1 MPPLRNTG
9 SAPEAERPDYAGRYL
24 LEAALGSGGMGVVH
38 LATSASGLR
47 LAVKVIHTNHA
58 SDPEFRAR
66 FRQEVA
72 AARRVSGAFTAPVVD
87 ADPEA
92 ERPWMATLF
101 IDGPTLSER
110 VKRNGPLDAEELTRL
125 GAGLAEGLRDIHRA
139 GVVHRDLKPSNVL
152 LASDGPKVIDFGISR
167 PTDSDLRTETGKLI
181 GTPPFMAPEQFQRP
195 REVGPAADV
204 FAMGAVLVHAATGR
218 GPFDSDSPYI
228 VAYQV
233 VHNEPDL
240 AGVPAQLLP
249 LITRCLAKEPAD
261 RPTPDEMMATLRPSS
276 APGPDGRRGAWMTS
290 SGASG
295 LRANGL
301 RASPLVP
308 AQRVPDRAENADPD
322 PATHARPAGSRTRHL
337 RIRPARSTEGAA
349 STERAASVEHAQSTG
364 PGRAEPESGRPT
376 TRPRRRIRRW
386 AAIGVVLAAAAAA
399 AGFAGARASLE
410 DGAADPARPEAKGPG
425 GTFQPWQIKL
435 PDSGGENHIPVCSAA
450 EAAVYCT
457 APGIKAARLDPAD
470 GRLDWSVKGDKN
482 AEAADV
488 GATPVLSGG
497 LLHVISPGGARLEA
511 LDPDSGDTRW
521 STPLSSYASVRHVGD
536 TVLLVAYDGRVRSV
550 DSATG
555 DERWSRQRG
564 GTGTVWTAP
573 TNGNGA
579 DGDSGS
585 GSGGGSGSGP
595 GGGSLFAATP
605 SSDGGAT
612 EVSSIDPADGA
623 VRWEKRLTGSL
634 IPAGASDDAL
644 FLLSEDADGYTNE
657 VVRIDASTRTVRR
670 VPLATPVDQA
680 QATVAGDTVY
690 VIGYTGSLLAVDT
703 AGSGGAGAA
712 GAGAAGGASAA
723 AGGGSVGLRWRLETS
738 VTRASQPT
746 AAGNRV
752 YLSAGDGR
760 LLAVDAERGV
770 LLGQTKPRMD
780 DGPHTLVPTLPA
792 PVTEPGAVFAT
803 APDGSVFAVDS
814 RRPDRW

>member
-24 LEAALGSGGMGVVH
+24 LESALGAGGMGVVH

-110 VKRNGPLDAEELTRL
+110 VKRNGPLDTEELTRL

-152 LASDGPKVIDFGISR
+152 LAPDGPKVIDFGISR
-167 PTDSDLRTETGKLI
+167 PADSDLRTETGKLI

-240 AGVPAQLLP
+240 AGVPEKLLP
-249 LITRCLAKEPAD
+249 LITGCLAKEPAD
-261 RPTPDEMMATLRPSS
+261 RPTPDEMMAALRPSS
-276 APGPDGRRGAWMTS
+276 VPGTDTRHRARLS
-290 SGASG
+290 SPG
-295 LRANGL
+295 
-301 RASPLVP
+301 ASPLVP
-308 AQRVPDRAENADPD
+308 AQRLPDPAENADPD
-322 PATHARPAGSRTRHL
+322 PATHARPARSLTRQL
-337 RIRPARSTEGAA
+337 RIRPSEGAESAARTEGTEGAEGA
-349 STERAASVEHAQSTG
+349 EGTKNAEGANRPERAGSTN
-364 PGRAEPESGRPT
+364 RARAV
-376 TRPRRRIRRW
+376 RW
-386 AAIGVVLAAAAAA
+386 AAIGVVLTAVVA
-399 AGFAGARASLE
+399 AGFVGVRAALD
-410 DGAADPARPEAKGPG
+410 DGAADPARPAAARPG
-425 GTFQPWQIKL
+425 GTFHPWHIKL
-435 PDSGGENHIPVCSAA
+435 PGSGGGETRIPVCSAA
-450 EAAVYCT
+450 GTAVYCT
-457 APGIKAARLDPAD
+457 APGIKAARLDPSD
-470 GRLDWSVKGDKN
+470 GHLDWSVKGDKAG
-482 AEAADV
+482 AETDV
-488 GATPVLSGG
+488 GAAPVLSGG
-497 LLHVISPGGARLEA
+497 LLHVTSPGRARLEA
-511 LDPDSGDTRW
+511 LDPDSGATRW
-521 STPLSSYASVRHVGD
+521 SVPISSYASVRHVGD
-536 TVLLVAYDGRVRSV
+536 TVLLVAYDGRVRSL

-555 DERWSRQRG
+555 DEHWSRQRG
-564 GTGTVWTAP
+564 GTGTVWAAAS
-573 TNGNGA
+573 GSRA
-579 DGDSGS
+579 DG
-585 GSGGGSGSGP
+585 GP
-595 GGGSLFAATP
+595 LFAATP

-612 EVSSIDPADGA
+612 EVSSVDPADGA
-623 VRWEKRLTGSL
+623 VRWTKRLTGSL
-634 IPAGASDDAL
+634 TPAGASGDAL

-657 VVRIDASTRTVRR
+657 VVRVDASTRTVRR
-670 VPLATPVDQA
+670 VPLPTPVDQA

-690 VIGYTGSLLAVDT
+690 VMGYTGSLLAVGT
-703 AGSGGAGAA
+703 AGSGAA
-712 GAGAAGGASAA
+712 GTAGGSGSA
-723 AGGGSVGLRWRLETS
+723 GVRWRLETS
-738 VTRASQPT
+738 VTRASRPT
-746 AAGNRV
+746 VTGDRV

-760 LLAVDAERGV
+760 LLAVDAGRGV

-780 DGPHTLVPTLPA
+780 DGPRTLVPTLPA

>member
-24 LEAALGSGGMGVVH
+24 LESALGSGGMGVVH

-72 AARRVSGAFTAPVVD
+72 AARLVSGAFTAPVVD

-101 IDGPTLSER
+101 IDGPTLSEQ

-240 AGVPAQLLP
+240 AGVPERLLP
-249 LITRCLAKEPAD
+249 LITRCLAKDPAD
-261 RPTPDEMMATLRPSS
+261 RPTPDEMVAALRPSPVPGRGGR
-276 APGPDGRRGAWMTS
+276 PGPDGRHGARTS
-290 SGASG
+290 SPG
-295 LRANGL
+295 
-301 RASPLVP
+301 ASPLVP
-308 AQRVPDRAENADPD
+308 AQRGPDPAESADPD
-322 PATHARPAGSRTRHL
+322 PATHARPARSRTRQL
-337 RIRPARSTEGAA
+337 RIRPLESAELHEAEA
-349 STERAASVEHAQSTG
+349 EAEAEVEN
-364 PGRAEPESGRPT
+364 GRPAS
-376 TRPRRRIRRW
+376 RPRRRIRRW
-386 AAIGVVLAAAAAA
+386 TAIGVVLAAVAA
-399 AGFAGARASLE
+399 AGFVGVRTMTDNGAPAPARPQ
-410 DGAADPARPEAKGPG
+410 AADPTRAFRP
-425 GTFQPWQIKL
+425 WHIKL
-435 PDSGGENHIPVCSAA
+435 PDTGAENPIPVCSAA
-450 EAAVYCT
+450 DAAVYCT
-457 APGIKAARLDPAD
+457 APGVKAARLDPLD
-470 GRLDWSVKGDKN
+470 GRLDWSVKGD
-482 AEAADV
+482 EAGGDTDV
-488 GATPVLSGG
+488 GAAPVLSGG

-511 LDPDSGDTRW
+511 LDPDSGAERW
-521 STPLSSYASVRHVGD
+521 SIALSSYASVRHVGD
-536 TVLLVAYDGRVRSV
+536 TVLLVAYDGRVRSL

-564 GTGTVWTAP
+564 GTGTVWTAA
-573 TNGNGA
+573 N
-579 DGDSGS
+579 DS
-585 GSGGGSGSGP
+585 P
-595 GGGSLFAATP
+595 GGGPLFAATP
-605 SSDGGAT
+605 SSDGRAT

-634 IPAGASDDAL
+634 TPAGASGDAL
-644 FLLSEDADGYTNE
+644 FLLSGDADGYTNE
-657 VVRIDASTRTVRR
+657 VVRLDASTRTVRR
-670 VPLATPVDQA
+670 VPLPTPVDQA
-680 QATVAGDTVY
+680 QATVSGDTVY
-690 VIGYTGSLLAVDT
+690 VMGYTGSLLAVDT
-703 AGSGGAGAA
+703 AGSGATGTKSAG
-712 GAGAAGGASAA
+712 
-723 AGGGSVGLRWRLETS
+723 VRWRLETS

-780 DGPHTLVPTLPA
+780 DGPHTLVAALPA
-792 PVTEPGAVFAT
+792 PVTEPGGAVFAT

>member
-110 VKRNGPLDAEELTRL
+110 VKRNGPLDAGELARL

-240 AGVPAQLLP
+240 AGVPEQLLP

-276 APGPDGRRGAWMTS
+276 APGADGRRGARVPS
-290 SGASG
+290 SGAS
-295 LRANGL
+295 GL

-322 PATHARPAGSRTRHL
+322 PATHARPAGSRTRQL
-337 RIRPARSTEGAA
+337 RIRPPEGAESTESTADTEPHGAA
-349 STERAASVEHAQSTG
+349 A
-364 PGRAEPESGRPT
+364 ESGPPAA
-376 TRPRRRIRRW
+376 RPRRRTRRW
-386 AAIGVVLAAAAAA
+386 AAIGVVLAAVAA
-399 AGFAGARASLE
+399 AGFVGARALM
-410 DGAADPARPEAKGPG
+410 DDAADDPARPAANGPD
-425 GTFQPWQIKL
+425 GTFRPWHIKL
-435 PDSGGENHIPVCSAA
+435 PNSGGENLIPVCSAA

-470 GRLDWSVKGDKN
+470 GHLDWSIKGDKTG
-482 AEAADV
+482 AAADA
-488 GATPVLSGG
+488 GAAPVLSGG
-497 LLHVISPGGARLEA
+497 LLHVVSPGGARLEA
-511 LDPDSGDTRW
+511 LDPGSGATRW
-521 STPLSSYASVRHVGD
+521 STPLSSYADVRHVGD
-536 TVLLVAYDGRVRSV
+536 TVLLVSYDGRVRSL

-564 GTGTVWTAP
+564 GTGTAWTAA
-573 TNGNGA
+573 NGT
-579 DGDSGS
+579 DGGSGS
-585 GSGGGSGSGP
+585 GSGSDTGTGSSD
-595 GGGSLFAATP
+595 GGGPLFAATP

-612 EVSSIDPADGA
+612 VVSSIDPADGA

-634 IPAGASDDAL
+634 IPAGASGDAL

-690 VIGYTGSLLAVDT
+690 VVGYTGSLLAVDT
-703 AGSGGAGAA
+703 AGSGGAGRSGRSD
-712 GAGAAGGASAA
+712 GAGGSGGS
-723 AGGGSVGLRWRLETS
+723 GGGESVGLRWRLETS
-738 VTRASQPT
+738 VTRASRPT

-780 DGPHTLVPTLPA
+780 DGPHTLAPALPA
-792 PVTEPGAVFAT
+792 PVTEPGTVFAT

-814 RRPDRW
+814 RQPDRW

>member
-240 AGVPAQLLP
+240 AGVPEQLLP
-249 LITRCLAKEPAD
+249 LITRCLAKDPAD

-276 APGPDGRRGAWMTS
+276 APGADGRRGARVSS
-290 SGASG
+290 SGASA
-295 LRANGL
+295 LRTSGL

-337 RIRPARSTEGAA
+337 RIRPAERAEGAEGA
-349 STERAASVEHAQSTG
+349 ESAAGTEPHG
-364 PGRAEPESGRPT
+364 AEPESGRPAA
-376 TRPRRRIRRW
+376 RPRRRIRRW

-399 AGFAGARASLE
+399 AGFAGARASMD
-410 DGAADPARPEAKGPG
+410 DGAADPARPAEAKGPG
-425 GTFQPWQIKL
+425 GTFQPWHIKL
-435 PDSGGENHIPVCSAA
+435 PDTGGGNHIPVCSAA

-470 GRLDWSVKGDKN
+470 GRLDWSVKGDKTA
-482 AEAADV
+482 AEADA
-488 GATPVLSGG
+488 GAAPVLSGG

-511 LDPDSGDTRW
+511 LDPGSGGRRW

-536 TVLLVAYDGRVRSV
+536 TVLLVGYDGRVRSL

-573 TNGNGA
+573 TNGTGGDGA
-579 DGDSGS
+579 
-585 GSGGGSGSGP
+585 
-595 GGGSLFAATP
+595 LFAATP
-605 SSDGGAT
+605 SSDGRAT
-612 EVSSIDPADGA
+612 DVSSIDPADGA

-657 VVRIDASTRTVRR
+657 VVRVDASTRTVRR

-703 AGSGGAGAA
+703 TGSGGAGAA
-712 GAGAAGGASAA
+712 G
-723 AGGGSVGLRWRLETS
+723 GGGSAGLRWRLETS
-738 VTRASQPT
+738 VTRASEPT

-780 DGPHTLVPTLPA
+780 DGPHTLVATLPA

-814 RRPDRW
+814 RQPDRW

>member
-9 SAPEAERPDYAGRYL
+9 SAPEAERPEYAGRYL
-24 LEAALGSGGMGVVH
+24 LESALGSGGMGVVH

-101 IDGPTLSER
+101 IEGPTLSER

-240 AGVPAQLLP
+240 AGVPEKLLP
-249 LITRCLAKEPAD
+249 LITRCLAKDPAD
-261 RPTPDEMMATLRPSS
+261 RPTPDEMMAALRPSS
-276 APGPDGRRGAWMTS
+276 VPGTDARPGARLS
-290 SGASG
+290 SPG
-295 LRANGL
+295 
-301 RASPLVP
+301 ASPLVP
-308 AQRVPDRAENADPD
+308 AQRGPVPAENADPD
-322 PATHARPAGSRTRHL
+322 PATHT
-337 RIRPARSTEGAA
+337 RPARFRTRQLRISPSGNTDGAENA
-349 STERAASVEHAQSTG
+349 KG
-364 PGRAEPESGRPT
+364 PGSRKPRDAGTESGGPAP
-376 TRPRRRIRRW
+376 RPRRRALRG
-386 AAIGVVLAAAAAA
+386 AAIGVVLAAVAA
-399 AGFAGARASLE
+399 AGFVGVRAALD
-410 DGAADPARPEAKGPG
+410 DGAADPARPDAAGPG
-425 GTFQPWQIKL
+425 GTARPWHIKL
-435 PDSGGENHIPVCSAA
+435 PDRGGESRIPVCSAA
-450 EAAVYCT
+450 DAAVYCT
-457 APGIKAARLDPAD
+457 APGITAARLDPAD
-470 GRLDWSVKGDKN
+470 GHLGWSVKADKGD
-482 AEAADV
+482 ADADIDAA
-488 GATPVLSGG
+488 PVLSGG
-497 LLHVISPGGARLEA
+497 LLHVTSPGGARLEA
-511 LDPDSGDTRW
+511 LDPDSGATRW
-521 STPLSSYASVRHVGD
+521 SVPTSSYASVRHVGD
-536 TVLLVAYDGRVRSV
+536 TVLLVAYDGRVRSL

-555 DERWSRQRG
+555 DERWSRRLG
-564 GTGTVWTAP
+564 GTGSVWTAVP
-573 TNGNGA
+573 SGSPGGSPSGTVNTS
-579 DGDSGS
+579 DRTSGS
-585 GSGGGSGSGP
+585 GSGGGP
-595 GGGSLFAATP
+595 LFAATP

-623 VRWEKRLTGSL
+623 VRWKKRLTGSL
-634 IPAGASDDAL
+634 TPAGASGDAL

-657 VVRIDASTRTVRR
+657 VVRLDASSRTVRR
-670 VPLATPVDQA
+670 VPLPTPVDQA

-690 VIGYTGSLLAVDT
+690 VMGYTGSLLAVDT
-703 AGSGGAGAA
+703 AGSGKAD
-712 GAGAAGGASAA
+712 
-723 AGGGSVGLRWRLETS
+723 GGGSAGVRWRLETS

-746 AAGNRV
+746 VAGNRV

-760 LLAVDAERGV
+760 LLAVDAGRGV

-792 PVTEPGAVFAT
+792 PVTEPGTVFAT

>member
-9 SAPEAERPDYAGRYL
+9 SAPEAERPDYAGGYL
-24 LEAALGSGGMGVVH
+24 LESALGAGGMGVVH

-101 IDGPTLSER
+101 IEGPTLSER

-152 LASDGPKVIDFGISR
+152 LAADGPKVIDFGISR

-240 AGVPAQLLP
+240 AGVPEKLLP

-261 RPTPDEMMATLRPSS
+261 RPTPDEMMAALRPSS
-276 APGPDGRRGAWMTS
+276 APGTDTRHRARLS
-290 SGASG
+290 SPG
-295 LRANGL
+295 
-301 RASPLVP
+301 ASPLVP
-308 AQRVPDRAENADPD
+308 AQRGPDPAENADPD
-322 PATHARPAGSRTRHL
+322 PATHARPARSRTRQL
-337 RIRPARSTEGAA
+337 RIRPAESTGSTGSTNSGRSAEP
-349 STERAASVEHAQSTG
+349 RAAG
-364 PGRAEPESGRPT
+364 PERGPT
-376 TRPRRRIRRW
+376 ATRPRRARARSVRW
-386 AAIGVVLAAAAAA
+386 AAIGVVLTAVVT
-399 AGFAGARASLE
+399 AGFVGVRSALD
-410 DGAADPARPEAKGPG
+410 DGASDPARPEAVRPG
-425 GTFQPWQIKL
+425 GTFHPWHVKL
-435 PDSGGENHIPVCSAA
+435 PGTGGGETRIPVCSAA
-450 EAAVYCT
+450 DAAVYCT
-457 APGIKAARLDPAD
+457 APGIKAARLDPSD
-470 GRLDWSVKGDKN
+470 GRLDWSVKGDKAG
-482 AEAADV
+482 AEADV
-488 GATPVLSGG
+488 GAAPVLSGG
-497 LLHVISPGGARLEA
+497 LLHVTSPGRARLEA
-511 LDPDSGDTRW
+511 LDPDSGATRW
-521 STPLSSYASVRHVGD
+521 SVPISSYASVRHVGD
-536 TVLLVAYDGRVRSV
+536 TVLLVAYDGRVRSL

-564 GTGTVWTAP
+564 GTGTVWA
-573 TNGNGA
+573 A
-579 DGDSGS
+579 ASGS
-585 GSGGGSGSGP
+585 RAGGGP
-595 GGGSLFAATP
+595 LFAATP

-612 EVSSIDPADGA
+612 EVSSVDPADGA
-623 VRWEKRLTGSL
+623 VRWTKRLTGSL
-634 IPAGASDDAL
+634 TPAGASGDAL

-657 VVRIDASTRTVRR
+657 VVRVDASTRTVRR
-670 VPLATPVDQA
+670 VPLPTPVDQA

-690 VIGYTGSLLAVDT
+690 VMGYTGSLLAVGTVGT
-703 AGSGGAGAA
+703 AGSGAA
-712 GAGAAGGASAA
+712 GS
-723 AGGGSVGLRWRLETS
+723 AGGGENAGVRWRLETS
-738 VTRASQPT
+738 VTRASRPT
-746 AAGNRV
+746 VAGDRV

-780 DGPHTLVPTLPA
+780 DGPRTLVPTLPA

>member
-24 LEAALGSGGMGVVH
+24 LESALGSGGMGVVH

-240 AGVPAQLLP
+240 AGVPEQLLP
-249 LITRCLAKEPAD
+249 LITRCLAKDPAD

-276 APGPDGRRGAWMTS
+276 APGADGRRGARLSS
-290 SGASG
+290 SGASA
-295 LRANGL
+295 LRASGL

-308 AQRVPDRAENADPD
+308 AQRVPDRAENGDPD

-337 RIRPARSTEGAA
+337 RIRPAESTESAESSEHAA
-349 STERAASVEHAQSTG
+349 STDGARSTG
-364 PGRAEPESGRPT
+364 PGGAEPESGRPA

-386 AAIGVVLAAAAAA
+386 AAIGVVLAAAATA
-399 AGFAGARASLE
+399 AGFAGARASME
-410 DGAADPARPEAKGPG
+410 DGAADPARPAEANGPG
-425 GTFQPWQIKL
+425 GTFQPWHIKL
-435 PDSGGENHIPVCSAA
+435 PDSGGGNHIPVCSAA

-470 GRLDWSVKGDKN
+470 GRLDWSVKGDKTT
-482 AEAADV
+482 AEADA
-488 GATPVLSGG
+488 GAAPVLSGG

-511 LDPDSGDTRW
+511 LDPGSGATRW
-521 STPLSSYASVRHVGD
+521 SAPLSSYASVRHVGD
-536 TVLLVAYDGRVRSV
+536 TVLLVGYDGRVRSL

-579 DGDSGS
+579 NGS
-585 GSGGGSGSGP
+585 EGGGA
-595 GGGSLFAATP
+595 LFAATP
-605 SSDGGAT
+605 SSDGRAT

-644 FLLSEDADGYTNE
+644 FLLAEDADGYTNE
-657 VVRIDASTRTVRR
+657 VVRVDASTRTVRR

-712 GAGAAGGASAA
+712 GGGE
-723 AGGGSVGLRWRLETS
+723 GVGLRWRLETS
-738 VTRASQPT
+738 VTRASGPT

-780 DGPHTLVPTLPA
+780 DGPHTLVATLPA

-814 RRPDRW
+814 RQPDRW

>member
-9 SAPEAERPDYAGRYL
+9 SAPEAERPEYAGRYL
-24 LEAALGSGGMGVVH
+24 LESALGAGGMGVVH

-92 ERPWMATLF
+92 GRPWMATLF

-125 GAGLAEGLRDIHRA
+125 ATGLAEGLRDIHRA

-152 LASDGPKVIDFGISR
+152 LAPDGPKVIDFGISR
-167 PTDSDLRTETGKLI
+167 PADSDLRTETGKLI

-240 AGVPAQLLP
+240 AGVPETLLP

-261 RPTPDEMMATLRPSS
+261 RPTPDEMMAALRPSS
-276 APGPDGRRGAWMTS
+276 APGAGALHRARRS
-290 SGASG
+290 SPG
-295 LRANGL
+295 
-301 RASPLVP
+301 ASPLVP
-308 AQRVPDRAENADPD
+308 AQRGPAPAENADPD
-322 PATHARPAGSRTRHL
+322 PATHARPARSRTRQL
-337 RIRPARSTEGAA
+337 RIRPLDGADSTENNESPESTEGANESEGA
-349 STERAASVEHAQSTG
+349 GSTNSAGGTSRARTV
-364 PGRAEPESGRPT
+364 
-376 TRPRRRIRRW
+376 RW
-386 AAIGVVLAAAAAA
+386 AAIGVVLAAVAA
-399 AGFAGARASLE
+399 AGFVGVRTALE
-410 DGAADPARPEAKGPG
+410 DDTAAPARPAAVRPG
-425 GTFQPWQIKL
+425 GTFQPWHVEL
-435 PDSGGENHIPVCSAA
+435 PGTGGGESRIPVCSAA
-450 EAAVYCT
+450 DAAVYCT
-457 APGIKAARLDPAD
+457 APGIKAARLDSSD
-470 GRLDWSVKGDKN
+470 GRLDWSVKGGKAG
-482 AEAADV
+482 AEADV
-488 GATPVLSGG
+488 GAAPVLSGG
-497 LLHVISPGGARLEA
+497 LLQVTGSGGARLEA
-511 LDPDSGDTRW
+511 LDPDSGATRW
-521 STPLSSYASVRHVGD
+521 SVPISSYASVRHVGD
-536 TVLLVAYDGRVRSV
+536 TVLLVAYDGRVRSL

-564 GTGTVWTAP
+564 GTGTVWTA
-573 TNGNGA
+573 A
-579 DGDSGS
+579 
-585 GSGGGSGSGP
+585 GGSAAEGGP
-595 GGGSLFAATP
+595 LFAATP
-605 SSDGGAT
+605 SSDGRAT
-612 EVSSIDPADGA
+612 EVSSVDPADGA
-623 VRWEKRLTGSL
+623 VRWTKRLTGSL
-634 IPAGASDDAL
+634 TPAGASGDAL

-657 VVRIDASTRTVRR
+657 VVRLDASSPTVRR
-670 VPLATPVDQA
+670 VPLPTPVDQA

-690 VIGYTGSLLAVDT
+690 VMGYTGSLLAVDT
-703 AGSGGAGAA
+703 TGSGAA
-712 GAGAAGGASAA
+712 GSAGGSGSGSA
-723 AGGGSVGLRWRLETS
+723 GVRWRLETS
-738 VTRASQPT
+738 VTRASRPT
-746 AAGNRV
+746 VAGDRV

-780 DGPHTLVPTLPA
+780 DGPRTLVPTLPA
-792 PVTEPGAVFAT
+792 PVTGPGAVFAT

>member
-24 LEAALGSGGMGVVH
+24 LESALGSGGMGVVH

-110 VKRNGPLDAEELTRL
+110 VKRNGPLNAEELTRL

-240 AGVPAQLLP
+240 AGVPEWLLP

-261 RPTPDEMMATLRPSS
+261 RPTPDEMVAALRPSS
-276 APGPDGRRGAWMTS
+276 VPGTGGRPGAEGRHGARPGARPGARTS
-290 SGASG
+290 SLG
-295 LRANGL
+295 
-301 RASPLVP
+301 ASPLVP
-308 AQRVPDRAENADPD
+308 AQRGPDPAESADPD
-322 PATHARPAGSRTRHL
+322 PATHARPARSRTRQL
-337 RIRPARSTEGAA
+337 RIRPLESAGSAEGSKSTEP
-349 STERAASVEHAQSTG
+349 RD
-364 PGRAEPESGRPT
+364 AEGESGRT
-376 TRPRRRIRRW
+376 ASRPRRRIRRW
-386 AAIGVVLAAAAAA
+386 TAIGVVLAAVAA
-399 AGFAGARASLE
+399 AGFVGVRAMTD
-410 DGAADPARPEAKGPG
+410 DGTAAPARPEAADPG
-425 GTFQPWQIKL
+425 GAFRPWHIKL
-435 PDSGGENHIPVCSAA
+435 PDTGGENPIPVCSAA
-450 EAAVYCT
+450 DAAVYCT
-457 APGIKAARLDPAD
+457 APGIKAARLDPLD
-470 GRLDWSVKGDKN
+470 GRLDWSVKGDK
-482 AEAADV
+482 AGGDTDV
-488 GATPVLSGG
+488 GAAPVLSGG

-511 LDPDSGDTRW
+511 LDPDSGAERW
-521 STPLSSYASVRHVGD
+521 SIALSSYASVRHVGD
-536 TVLLVAYDGRVRSV
+536 TVLLVAYDGRVRSL

-564 GTGTVWTAP
+564 GTGTVWA
-573 TNGNGA
+573 A
-579 DGDSGS
+579 ASDS
-585 GSGGGSGSGP
+585 P
-595 GGGSLFAATP
+595 GGGPLFAATP
-605 SSDGGAT
+605 SSDGRAT

-634 IPAGASDDAL
+634 TPAGASGDAL
-644 FLLSEDADGYTNE
+644 FLLSGDADGYTNE
-657 VVRIDASTRTVRR
+657 VVRLDASTRAVRR
-670 VPLATPVDQA
+670 VPLPTPVDQA

-690 VIGYTGSLLAVDT
+690 VMGYTGSLLAVDT
-703 AGSGGAGAA
+703 AGSGTAGTARA
-712 GAGAAGGASAA
+712 TGTAGGREN
-723 AGGGSVGLRWRLETS
+723 AGVRWRLETS

-780 DGPHTLVPTLPA
+780 DGPHTLVAALPA
-792 PVTEPGAVFAT
+792 PVTEPGGAVFAT